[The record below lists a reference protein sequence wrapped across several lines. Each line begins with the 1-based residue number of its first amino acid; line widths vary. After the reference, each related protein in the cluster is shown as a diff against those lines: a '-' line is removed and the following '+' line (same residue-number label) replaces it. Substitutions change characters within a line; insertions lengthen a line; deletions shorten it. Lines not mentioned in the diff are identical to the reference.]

1 MQPSTDSPQPA
12 PHSSQPRWRPFW
24 AARLLAFVLLL
35 SIAAPAQTSQTPLP
49 EAERTRWFREAKF
62 GMFIHWGV
70 YAVIGRHEWAR
81 HRFQIPQAQYDNFA
95 RRFNPVNFNADAWTD
110 LAASAG
116 VRYIVITSK
125 HHDGFSIFR
134 SQVSDYDMEI
144 TPYQGDPLK
153 MLAEAAQ
160 RKGLRLGFYHSIMD
174 WHHPDYVPKRAW
186 EVANP
191 KEGGNLD
198 RYLEFMKAQL
208 RELLTAYG
216 QVAVIWFDG
225 EWEHTTQ
232 EMHSDEVYDFIRKLQ
247 PNTLINDRLYKR
259 EPGNRADFGTP
270 EQFVPATGLKDP
282 SGKPILW
289 ESCVTINNDSWG
301 YNKYETEFKTER
313 DLVRMLIEVV
323 SKGGNLLLNVGPMPD
338 GRIQSEFVTRLQA
351 LGRWLKVNGEAIYG
365 TTVSPF
371 ARLPFFGRATAK
383 GNTVYLHV
391 FQWPGDGLLR
401 VPGLAN
407 KVVSAR
413 LLARPAAKLPVR
425 RDSSEVLVSLPSQAP
440 DEIASVVEL
449 TLDGTPSTT
458 PYVIRPGAKG
468 VLTLG
473 VESCEIETRFEQR
486 AKKENALGH
495 VFLTRWTRADDIP
508 SWTFSIPSPG
518 RYQAEITYGSAGKG
532 AEFTLTA
539 GSAQLTGSV
548 ASTQGDWV
556 FKTYPV
562 GELQLAAGE
571 QTLQVKASVRGGL
584 NAMNLEK
591 VVLRPAP

>member
-1 MQPSTDSPQPA
+1 MQPSVDRPQPTA
-12 PHSSQPRWRPFW
+12 NIPQRRRRFFR
-24 AARLLAFVLLL
+24 AARLLAPVLLF
-35 SIAAPAQTSQTPLP
+35 SIAAPAQSTEAPLP
-49 EAERTRWFREAKF
+49 EAERTRWFRDAKF

-81 HRFQIPQAQYDNFA
+81 HRFQIPQAEYDTYA

-110 LAASAG
+110 LAKSAG
-116 VRYIVITSK
+116 VRYLVITSK
-125 HHDGFSIFR
+125 HHDGFSIYR
-134 SQVSDYDMEI
+134 SKVSDYDMEI
-144 TPYQGDPLK
+144 TPYKGDPLK

-191 KEGGNLD
+191 NEGGNLD
-198 RYLEFMKAQL
+198 RYIEFMKAQL
-208 RELLTAYG
+208 RELLTGYG
-216 QVAVIWFDG
+216 EVAVIWFDG
-225 EWEHTTQ
+225 EWEHSTQ
-232 EMHSDEVYDFIRKLQ
+232 EMHSDEVYDFIRQLQ

-259 EPGNRADFGTP
+259 QPGSRADFGTP
-270 EQFVPATGLKDP
+270 EQFVPATGMKDP

-323 SKGGNLLLNVGPMPD
+323 SKGGNLLLNVGPRPD
-338 GRIQSEFVTRLQA
+338 GRIQSEFVTRLEA
-351 LGRWLKVNGEAIYG
+351 MGRWLKVNGAAIYG
-365 TTVSPF
+365 TTASPF

-407 KVVSAR
+407 KVISAR
-413 LLARPAAKLPVR
+413 LLARPAAKLTLR
-425 RDSSEVLVSLPSQAP
+425 REGAEVLVSLPRQAP

-449 TLDGTPSTT
+449 TLDGPPSATA
-458 PYVIRPGAKG
+458 YVNRPDSNG

-508 SWTFSIPSPG
+508 TWTFSIPSAG
-518 RYQAEITYGSAGKG
+518 RYQLEITYGSAGKG

-539 GSAQLTGSV
+539 GSAQLTGAV
-548 ASTQGDWV
+548 ASTLGDWV

-562 GELQLAAGE
+562 GELQLEAGE
-571 QTLQVKASVRGGL
+571 QTLQVKANVRGGAS
-584 NAMNLEK
+584 AMNLEK